1 MRADDYARLGG
12 HVDRVV
18 PVSEALAR
26 AQARWLGWDA
36 DNPWPMDPAAGGR

>member
-18 PVSEALAR
+18 PVAEAVAR
-26 AQARWLGWDA
+26 AQAKVLAWDA
-36 DNPWPMDPAAGGR
+36 GNPWPIEPAAAR